1 MRVGGRGRS
10 YRLGVLEG
18 DGIGP
23 EIVPAATRVVDAA
36 LARTASAVQWVP
48 LPIGWSAIREHG
60 EPTPPSTIQALAELD
75 GWLLG
80 PHDSAAY
87 PEPHRSQLNP
97 SGTLRKHF
105 DLFANIRPA
114 KGVPGSRAV
123 APDADLVIV
132 RENTE
137 GFYADRNTH
146 AGTGELMP
154 SPDVAIAVG
163 VFTRPRIERIARV
176 AFDLARRRR
185 RHVTVVHKAN
195 VLQLSS
201 GLFRDVC
208 HGIAADY
215 PDVEVDDQHIDATT
229 VHLVRRAADFD
240 VIVTENMFGDIL
252 SDLAGEL
259 AGSLG
264 LAASLNAS
272 PSTAMAQAAHGSAP
286 DIAGQDVANPVSMM
300 LSVALLLRWLGDR
313 HADPE
318 ASAAARLIEQA
329 VADTIAAGVR
339 TRDLGGTASTSS
351 FVAAVVDEV
360 DRSSP
365 PRSRQE
371 RAPSGSATA
380 DAAPDAPMVLRQA
393 EIEPFDRG
401 TGVRTLP
408 YVGKWNA
415 EGNKVTTGITEFPV
429 GAGIPLH
436 THNVEESVLILEG
449 QATAVIGED
458 SFDLEPGDGTWAPA
472 GVPHRFANRGQ
483 GPMRIYWGYGG
494 RQVTRTICATG
505 ETFEHL
511 SERDRG
517 AEVMP

>member
-1 MRVGGRGRS
+1 MSIRETGRR

-23 EIVPAATRVVDAA
+23 EIVPAATRAVDAA
-36 LARTASAVQWVP
+36 LARAGGAVEWVP
-48 LPIGWSAIREHG
+48 LPIGWTAIHQHG
-60 EPTPPSTIQALAELD
+60 EHTPPSTVEALAELD

-87 PEPHRSQLNP
+87 PEPHRSRLNP
-97 SGTLRKHF
+97 SGALRKRF

-114 KGVPGSRAV
+114 KGVPGASAV

-137 GFYADRNTH
+137 GFYADRNTY
-146 AGTGELMP
+146 AGTGEFMP
-154 SPDVAIAVG
+154 SPDVAIAMG
-163 VFTRPRIERIARV
+163 VFTRPRVERIARV
-176 AFDLARRRR
+176 AFDLARQRRR
-185 RHVTVVHKAN
+185 RVTIVHKAN

-208 HGIAADY
+208 RQVAADY
-215 PDVEVDDQHIDATT
+215 PDVEVDDQHIDAMT

-272 PSTAMAQAAHGSAP
+272 ERAAMAQAAHGSAP
-286 DIAGQDVANPVSMM
+286 DIAGRDVANPVSMI
-300 LSVALLLRWLGDR
+300 LSAALLLRWLGDR

-318 ASAAARLIEQA
+318 VVAAAELIERA
-329 VADTIAAGVR
+329 VADTLAAGVR
-339 TRDLGGTASTSS
+339 TRDLGGTESTSG
-351 FVAAVVDEV
+351 FAAAVA
-360 DRSSP
+360 DRVGG
-365 PRSRQE
+365 
-371 RAPSGSATA
+371 AAVNA
-380 DAAPDAPMVLRQA
+380 DLAPDAPLVLRPG

-415 EGNKVTTGITEFPV
+415 ADNKVTTGVTEFPA

-436 THNVEESVLILEG
+436 THNVEESVLILDG
-449 QATAVIGED
+449 QATAVIGDD
-458 SFDLEPGDGTWAPA
+458 SFDLEPGDATWAPA

-483 GPMRIYWGYGG
+483 GPMRIYWVYGG

-511 SERDRG
+511 SDRDRG
-517 AEVMP
+517 AEVSP